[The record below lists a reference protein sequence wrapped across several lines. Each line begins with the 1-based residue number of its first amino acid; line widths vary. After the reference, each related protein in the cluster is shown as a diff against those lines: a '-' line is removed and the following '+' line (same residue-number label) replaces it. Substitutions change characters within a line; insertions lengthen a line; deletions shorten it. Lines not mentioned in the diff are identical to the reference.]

1 MQARDNCGLG
11 KPTAEK
17 KSVAPKSC
25 RSILARCIALVP
37 LLGPRVLISKFSI
50 KATPAKKDWQVIG
63 LGKNLAIRL
72 NGLRIPFLLSKELV
86 VVGVACSIES

>member
-1 MQARDNCGLG
+1 MIKARDICGLS

-25 RSILARCIALVP
+25 RSIWARCIALVP
-37 LLGPRVLISKFSI
+37 WLEPRVLISKFSI
-50 KATPAKKDWQVIG
+50 KATAAKKDWQVIG

-86 VVGVACSIES
+86 VVMVFYIPS